1 MKIWKRIIFFV
12 IFQLVFIMVT
22 FPLYTFYGPFKKVR
36 NVVVTSAMGTGNH
49 RYIAKIFFSDKKINE
64 IMKEDTESLND
75 NLNINNLNSKSVEIR
90 NVNNDIKRME
100 INNSKFEG
108 EALIIHDPK
117 RVKVGYSSKL
127 GQVGETTSDMAKRY
141 KAVAAIN
148 GGGYSD
154 VSPNGKTGGTGGI
167 PIGIIISKGKVVY
180 PLNKEEYKKREN
192 CVFAID
198 GEGYVHLEPAS
209 VEGLL
214 NKNIKEAISFTPTLV
229 VDGEPHISDNSLAGI
244 HPRTAIGQKADG
256 SIIFLVIDG
265 RKGFKL
271 GASIKDIQNIMLQ
284 LGAVNA
290 MCLDGGGSTT
300 MYYNNEVINIPSCV
314 TGERAIPTIVY
325 VES

>member
-1 MKIWKRIIFFV
+1 
-12 IFQLVFIMVT
+12 MVT

-271 GASIKDIQNIMLQ
+271 GASIKDIQDIMLQ

-300 MYYNNEVINIPSCV
+300 MYYNNEVINRPSCV

>member
-1 MKIWKRIIFFV
+1 MKIWKRIIFFL
-12 IFQLVFIMVT
+12 IFQLIFTMVT

-49 RYIAKIFFSDKKINE
+49 RYIAKMFFSDKKINE
-64 IMKEDTESLND
+64 IMKEDTGSLND

-108 EALIIHDPK
+108 EALVIHDPK
-117 RVKVGYSSKL
+117 RVKIGYSSKL
-127 GQVGETTSDMAKRY
+127 GQVGETTSNMAKRY

-198 GEGYVHLEPAS
+198 GEGYVHLGPAS

-300 MYYNNEVINIPSCV
+300 MYYNNEVINRPSCV

>member
-1 MKIWKRIIFFV
+1 
-12 IFQLVFIMVT
+12 MVT

-198 GEGYVHLEPAS
+198 GEGYVHVEPAS

-271 GASIKDIQNIMLQ
+271 GASIKDMQNIMLQ

-300 MYYNNEVINIPSCV
+300 MYYNNEVINRPSCV

>member
-1 MKIWKRIIFFV
+1 MKIWKRIIFFL
-12 IFQLVFIMVT
+12 IFQLVFTMVT

-49 RYIAKIFFSDKKINE
+49 RYIAKMFFSDKKINE

-75 NLNINNLNSKSVEIR
+75 NSNVNNLNSKSVEIK
-90 NVNNDIKRME
+90 NVNNDIRRME

-127 GQVGETTSDMAKRY
+127 GQLGETTSDMAKRY

-180 PLNKEEYKKREN
+180 PLNKEEYKKRES

-198 GEGYVHLEPAS
+198 DEGYVHIQPAS
-209 VEGLL
+209 VEELL

-229 VDGEPHISDNSLAGI
+229 VDGEPHISDNSLSGI

-271 GASIKDIQNIMLQ
+271 GASIKDMQNIMLQ

-300 MYYNNEVINIPSCV
+300 MYYNNEVINRPSCV
-314 TGERAIPTIVY
+314 TGERAVPTIVY
-325 VES
+325 IEP

>member
-1 MKIWKRIIFFV
+1 
-12 IFQLVFIMVT
+12 MVT

-90 NVNNDIKRME
+90 NVNNDIKRMK

-300 MYYNNEVINIPSCV
+300 MYYNNEVINRPSCV